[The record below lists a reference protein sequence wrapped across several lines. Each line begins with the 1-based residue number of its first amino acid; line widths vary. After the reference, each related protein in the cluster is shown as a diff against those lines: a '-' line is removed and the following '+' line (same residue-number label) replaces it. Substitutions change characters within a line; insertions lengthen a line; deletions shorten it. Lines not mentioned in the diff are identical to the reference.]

1 MGGNI
6 RLKRMVLFLIIAG
19 IALASLIAEE
29 GVLLTSDDVQFYEI
43 TEYRFVVDGKTKAGP
58 LRHLVIPSGGDPL
71 FDSEAKMVR
80 ALNAKRQTLVNQRLF
95 TDVSYKYELI
105 AYHDKTAAFVV
116 TFYIVDSKTF
126 LMVPYPKFSN
136 DKTGLQLG
144 IKAYE
149 KNIFGMLG
157 TLTLTASTAQN
168 DGGVVGW
175 EHRRDLLELSITG
188 LPLKDASAN
197 ITVGYDKVK
206 SQGANLTLKT
216 ALSNIRLPGSKLGFG
231 FEYIRKEGNPTTDFK
246 FNIGLSSIQV
256 FGVNLA
262 LSGYG
267 EFKPQ
272 ADFTAWNPVLWG
284 LKTSYGPFN
293 QNGGR
298 YTLATNV
305 EFNGYQKTTGEFT
318 NLYVSNVLTQHGL
331 RFFKYPIS
339 FNIAANFNMPIESMY
354 IKNANVSS
362 TIGTSFTLPFG
373 FRASVS
379 TQPLVEYKDSIRFNE
394 GDVLPLSFVTAAS
407 LTSGSIN
414 WKGNFR
420 EGHTISLS
428 YKRQDYL
435 QKNNESDYWYLE
447 GKASWFPFIAYHV
460 NPSFQLTGFYTG
472 DTIKRKF
479 LPSDTKSLGDYFRGY
494 LSSSSALSKMNGK
507 ALSWGAVGTINLT
520 TDFIN
525 FGFAKSYASP
535 FLDIGVF
542 GDAEAENGYAIVST
556 IGLDG
561 WIIFNKHPAYPIRGS
576 LGFNLED
583 LRKAFA
589 KELEWKSVE
598 WELFIGFDL
607 HF

>member
-1 MGGNI
+1 
-6 RLKRMVLFLIIAG
+6 MVLFLIIVG
-19 IALASLIAEE
+19 VVLASLTAEE
-29 GVLLTSDDVQFYEI
+29 GVLLTSDNVQFYEI
-43 TEYRFVVDGKTKAGP
+43 AEYRFVVDGKTKAGP
-58 LRHLVIPSGGDPL
+58 LRHLVIPTEGDPL
-71 FDSEAKMVR
+71 FDSEEKMVR
-80 ALNAKRQTLVNQRLF
+80 ALDSKRQTLINQRLF
-95 TDVSYKYELI
+95 TDISYEYELI

-206 SQGANLTLKT
+206 NQGANLTLKT
-216 ALSNIRLPGSKLGFG
+216 ALSNIHLFGAKLGFG
-231 FEYIRKEGNPTTDFK
+231 FEYIRKEGNPTTDFT
-246 FNIGLSSIQV
+246 FNIGLTNIKV

-284 LKTSYGPFN
+284 VKTNYGPFN

-305 EFNGYQKTTGEFT
+305 EFNGYQKTTGEFA

-339 FNIAANFNMPIESMY
+339 FNIAADFNMPIESMY
-354 IKNANVSS
+354 LKNANVSS

-379 TQPLVEYKDSIRFNE
+379 TQPLVEYKDSIRFGE
-394 GDVLPLSFVTAAS
+394 GDVLPFSFVTVAS
-407 LTSGSIN
+407 LSSGSIN
-414 WKGNFR
+414 WHGNFR
-420 EGHTISLS
+420 EGHSISLS

-472 DTIKRKF
+472 DTIMRKF

-507 ALSWGAVGTINLT
+507 ALSWGAVGSINLT

-542 GDAEAENGYAIVST
+542 GDVEAENGYALVST

-561 WIIFNKHPAYPIRGS
+561 WIIFNKHTAYPIRGS

-589 KELEWKSVE
+589 NELEWKNVE

>member
-1 MGGNI
+1 MGGSNH
-6 RLKRMVLFLIIAG
+6 LKRMMLFLILIVVV
-19 IALASLIAEE
+19 LASLTAEE
-29 GVLLTSDDVQFYEI
+29 GALFTIDDVQFYEI
-43 TEYRFVVDGKTKAGP
+43 AEYRFVVDGKTKAGP
-58 LRHLVIPSGGDPL
+58 LHQLIISPEGDPL
-71 FDSEAKMVR
+71 FDSEEKMVR
-80 ALNAKRQTLVNQRLF
+80 ALDSKRQILINQRLF

-105 AYHDKTAAFVV
+105 AYHDKTVAFAV

-126 LMVPYPKFSN
+126 LIVPYPKFSN
-136 DKTGLQLG
+136 DKTGLSLG
-144 IKAYE
+144 VKAYE

-157 TLTLTASTAQN
+157 TLALTASTAQN

-188 LPLKDASAN
+188 LPLKGASADV
-197 ITVGYDKVK
+197 TVGYDKEK
-206 SQGANLTLKT
+206 NQGANLTLKT
-216 ALSNIRLPGSKLGFG
+216 TLSQINVFGPMLGFG
-231 FEYIRKEGNPTTDFK
+231 FEYIRKEGGPTTDFT
-246 FNIGLSSIQV
+246 FNIGLTKIKI

-262 LSGYG
+262 VSGYG

-272 ADFTAWNPVLWG
+272 ADFTAWNPILWG
-284 LKTSYGPFN
+284 LKTSYGPFS

-298 YTLATNV
+298 YTFATNV
-305 EFNGYQKTTGEFT
+305 EFNEYQEATGEFT
-318 NLYVSNVLTQHGL
+318 NLYVSNVLTQHNL
-331 RFFKYPIS
+331 RFFKWPIE
-339 FNIAANFNMPIESMY
+339 FNIAGDFNMPTESLY
-354 IKNANVSS
+354 ISDANVSS
-362 TIGTSFTLPFG
+362 TIGTSFNLPFG
-373 FRASVS
+373 FRVSAS
-379 TQPLVEYKDSIRFNE
+379 TQPLVEYKSSISFDT
-394 GDVLPLSFVTAAS
+394 GDVLPFSFVTSAS
-407 LTSGSIN
+407 LSGGSVN
-414 WKGNFR
+414 WDGNFR
-420 EGHTISLS
+420 KGHTVSLS

-435 QKNNESDYWYLE
+435 QKNDESDYWYLE
-447 GKASWFPFIAYHV
+447 GSASWFPFIAYHV
-460 NPSFQLTGFYTG
+460 NPSFQLSGFYTG

-479 LPSDTKSLGDYFRGY
+479 LPSDTKTLGDYFRGY
-494 LSSSSALSKMNGK
+494 LTSSSALSKMNNK
-507 ALSWGAVGTINLT
+507 ELSWGAIGSLNLT

-561 WIIFNKHPAYPIRGS
+561 WVILNKHPAYPIRGS